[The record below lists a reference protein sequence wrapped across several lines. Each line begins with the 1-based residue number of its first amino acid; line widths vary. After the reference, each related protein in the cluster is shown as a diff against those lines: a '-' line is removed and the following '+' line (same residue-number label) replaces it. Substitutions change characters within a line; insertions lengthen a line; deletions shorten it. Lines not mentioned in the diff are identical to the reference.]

1 MYRLVVALFLLTVAT
16 VSATAQNLPV
26 PSYWLNQRG
35 SEMKLYNI
43 DAQGKFLGVFINHA
57 AGSSCQN
64 TPYDQ
69 NIPYDLEG
77 RAWRDRVGF
86 AVVWN
91 NWVKD
96 CKSTTVW
103 HGRVSGHTIWTWWVL
118 YVPRGNNMIPVFRG
132 SDVFQLQP

>member
-1 MYRLVVALFLLTVAT
+1 MYRLVAALFLLTAAT

-35 SEMKLYNI
+35 SQMKLYNI

-57 AGSSCQN
+57 AGSRCQN
-64 TPYDQ
+64 TT
-69 NIPYDLEG
+69 YDLEG

-86 AVVWN
+86 RVVWK
-91 NWVKD
+91 NWVND

>member
-1 MYRLVVALFLLTVAT
+1 MYRLVAALFLLTAAT

-57 AGSSCQN
+57 PGSRCQN
-64 TPYDQ
+64 T
-69 NIPYDLEG
+69 IYDLEG

-86 AVVWN
+86 RVVWK

-118 YVPRGNNMIPVFRG
+118 YVPRGSNMIPVFRG